1 MNDPL
6 VTQQLLV
13 DRIIRLQKAAAK
25 RAEKMEF
32 LEEHNNQL
40 IGELKKKSRIIHHY
54 IMREEA
60 GALANSASDSSKV
73 KRSVFI
79 ASKLK
84 NGFLDIISDM

>member
-1 MNDPL
+1 M
-6 VTQQLLV
+6 
-13 DRIIRLQKAAAK
+13 DRIIKLQKTAAK

-73 KRSVFI
+73 NCFAVLEVK
-79 ASKLK
+79 
-84 NGFLDIISDM
+84 